1 MRSTGNSVVLGPN
14 VAPDDQSNSLARYLR
29 NDPSDPEYHD
39 PTRPRD
45 PGAHTYN
52 GSAYSA
58 QEAGGPVWMTNVMSA
73 VNDRGTT
80 LSITLDGMPNSSG
93 QVGNWNTPED
103 IVDAFQTV
111 GAAQEEVMSPHDER

>member
-1 MRSTGNSVVLGPN
+1 
-14 VAPDDQSNSLARYLR
+14 
-29 NDPSDPEYHD
+29 
-39 PTRPRD
+39 
-45 PGAHTYN
+45 
-52 GSAYSA
+52 
-58 QEAGGPVWMTNVMSA
+58 MSA